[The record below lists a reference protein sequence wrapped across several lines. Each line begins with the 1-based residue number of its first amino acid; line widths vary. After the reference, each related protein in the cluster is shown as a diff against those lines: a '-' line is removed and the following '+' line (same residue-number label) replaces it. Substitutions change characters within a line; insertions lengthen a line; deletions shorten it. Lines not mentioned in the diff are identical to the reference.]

1 MICEEER
8 EYGLRR
14 RKGVW
19 YTKKKGGVMKK
30 KKEGMIYEQEEGL
43 TRSHI
48 YVNMH
53 DIR

>member
-1 MICEEER
+1 
-8 EYGLRR
+8 
-14 RKGVW
+14 
-19 YTKKKGGVMKK
+19 MKK